1 MLISHFLV
9 ECEDHKPNAATE
21 FLKVPKLF
29 KSELFRDP
37 YYDLNQRNR
46 TQEERQNRIDWN
58 PLFYFGKNTNNQ
70 TWQKKRPIY
79 LHQKNKMF
87 IYNIYICP
95 KK

>member
-46 TQEERQNRIDWN
+46 TQEDRQNRIEQN
-58 PLFYFGKNTNNQ
+58 RILYFTSVKIQIIRHGKKKANLFT
-70 TWQKKRPIY
+70 
-79 LHQKNKMF
+79 
-87 IYNIYICP
+87 P